1 MFVLTHTHIPHHHK
15 TGIYIVNIDC
25 HCPTAHGLL
34 HDLARDSEYVRQGPP
49 GPPGPPGIPGQHQW
63 ISSRENVVDVVEY
76 LRCKI

>member
-1 MFVLTHTHIPHHHK
+1 MFVLTHTPHYHNRNC
-15 TGIYIVNIDC
+15 IVNIDY

-34 HDLARDSEYVRQGPP
+34 HDLVRDSEYGFQGPP
-49 GPPGPPGIPGQHQW
+49 GPPGPPGIPGQNQW